1 LKATAHHPDSGKD
14 EAAETDNGTCVNRES
29 FEGAHQGLRSREI
42 HRSLGMS
49 NAGECKGDQSRPH
62 HARGTE

>member
-1 LKATAHHPDSGKD
+1 MSSIVAKEQEKA
-14 EAAETDNGTCVNRES
+14 EGTG
-29 FEGAHQGLRSREI
+29 FKGAHQGLRPGEI